1 MRPVAHCRADDLTA
15 STMTP
20 PHDLL
25 LKRLRD
31 LRKDD
36 VRALL
41 TEGLGVP
48 AKMLRG
54 LKKEELV
61 LLCSKELRS
70 AAGSS
75 LRNTRRGDH
84 EFPYKQLL
92 IDVADKLTAG
102 VTWLSWTRYTLRD
115 SHAEEEIEN
124 EILRMFEERAR
135 KWWMGLTKE
144 EKSRF
149 TDGLQSVLVGASV
162 GKVQLTD
169 GRRSLV
175 TQQVIENV
183 IQNGIVFGLSKV
195 SIPGLTATLGLSVV
209 SQVGWLVLLHTV
221 GWMTGLKIAIFGIG
235 GLGGLG
241 GAVGALGA
249 SVIGT
254 VLGIPSLL
262 VLLDG
267 PAYRKTVPTV
277 IMLLARTRANSKR
290 H

>member
-1 MRPVAHCRADDLTA
+1 MTA
-15 STMTP
+15 P
-20 PHDLL
+20 ADLL
-25 LKRLRD
+25 LKRLLD
-31 LRKDD
+31 LSKDE
-36 VRALL
+36 VKALL

-48 AKMLRG
+48 AKRLTA
-54 LKKEELV
+54 LKKEDLV

-92 IDVADKLTAG
+92 IDIADKLTAG
-102 VTWLSWTRYTLRD
+102 ATWLSWTTYKLKD
-115 SHAEEEIEN
+115 SHAEREIEDA
-124 EILRMFEERAR
+124 ILQMFEGRAR
-135 KWWMGLTKE
+135 AWWTGLDKE
-144 EKSRF
+144 EKSEF
-149 TDGLQSVLVGASV
+149 TKGLQSVLTGARV
-162 GKVQLTD
+162 GKVKLTD

-209 SQVGWLVLLHTV
+209 GQVGWLVLLHTV

-254 VLGIPSLL
+254 ALGVPSLL

-277 IMLLARTRANSKR
+277 IMLLARTRANSSRTSQLERPKSR
-290 H
+290 LVRQEK

>member
-1 MRPVAHCRADDLTA
+1 MTA
-15 STMTP
+15 PT
-20 PHDLL
+20 DLL
-25 LKRLRD
+25 LKRLRA
-31 LRKDD
+31 LRKDE
-36 VRALL
+36 VKALL

-48 AKMLRG
+48 AKRLLA
-54 LKKEELV
+54 LKKEDLV
-61 LLCSKELRS
+61 LLCSKELRA

-75 LRNTRRGDH
+75 IRNIRRGEH

-92 IDVADKLTAG
+92 IDVADKLSPG
-102 VTWLSWTRYTLRD
+102 PTWLDWTKYTLRD
-115 SHAEEEIEN
+115 SHAEEEIEDA
-124 EILRMFEERAR
+124 ILRMFEERAR
-135 KWWMGLTKE
+135 KWWTGLKKNEKALFTK
-144 EKSRF
+144 
-149 TDGLQSVLVGASV
+149 GLQSVLMGARV
-162 GKVQLTD
+162 GKVKLTD
-169 GRRSLV
+169 GRKSLV
-175 TQQVIENV
+175 TQQLIENV

-277 IMLLARTRANSKR
+277 IMLLARTRAASSER
-290 H
+290 GEDG

>member
-1 MRPVAHCRADDLTA
+1 MAAPN
-15 STMTP
+15 
-20 PHDLL
+20 DLL
-25 LKRLRD
+25 CKRLRA
-31 LRKDD
+31 LRKDE
-36 VRALL
+36 VKALL

-48 AKMLRG
+48 AKILHG

-75 LRNTRRGDH
+75 LRNTGRDDH
-84 EFPYKQLL
+84 AFPYKQLL

-102 VTWLSWTRYTLRD
+102 VTWLSWTRYTLGD
-115 SHAEEEIEN
+115 SHAEEEIEDA
-124 EILRMFEERAR
+124 ILHMFEERAR
-135 KWWMGLTKE
+135 KWWRGLTKE

-149 TDGLQSVLVGASV
+149 TKGLQSVLMGAWV
-162 GKVQLTD
+162 DKVELTD

-221 GWMTGLKIAIFGIG
+221 GWMTGLKIAVFGIG
-235 GLGGLG
+235 GFGGLG
-241 GAVGALGA
+241 GAVGAVGA

-277 IMLLARTRANSKR
+277 VMLLARTRADSLRKK
-290 H
+290 